1 MPAANTVYLS
11 NPVVTLGTSTSI
23 TGYCTSARLVRKLT
37 SADTT
42 VFGQTA
48 RTYQA
53 TLEDNELTLTL
64 YLSYGASPEV
74 YAALKDLVGTQS
86 NVSCAPASG
95 AQSATNPK
103 FTLTNTYL
111 EELPVLDAKLGEIS
125 SIDLTFKGGTYA
137 AATS

>member
-1 MPAANTVYLS
+1 MAAANTVYLS
-11 NPVVTLGTSTSI
+11 NPVVTLGVSTSI
-23 TGYCTSARLVRKLT
+23 TGYCTSARLVRKFT
-37 SADTT
+37 AADTT

-64 YLSYGASPEV
+64 YLTYGATPEV

-86 NVSCAPASG
+86 NVSVAPASG
-95 AQSATNPK
+95 AASATNPK
-103 FTLTNTYL
+103 FTLTNAYL

-125 SIDLTFKGGTYA
+125 SIDITFKGGSYA
-137 AATS
+137 AATA

>member
-1 MPAANTVYLS
+1 MAAANTVYLS
-11 NPVVTLGTSTSI
+11 NPVVTLGASTNL
-23 TGYCTSARLVRKLT
+23 TGYCTSARMVRKLT

-64 YLSYGASPEV
+64 YLSYGATPEV
-74 YAALKDLVGTQS
+74 YAALKDIVGTQS
-86 NVSCAPASG
+86 NVSVAPASG
-95 AQSATNPK
+95 TQSATNPK

-111 EELPVLDAKLGEIS
+111 EELPVIDAKLGEIS
-125 SIDLTFKGGTYA
+125 SIDITFKGGTYSV
-137 AATS
+137 ATA